1 MVKSSEENFEEGKTV
16 EEYTDSAL
24 VDELNGLQIEP
35 EPFPSGQHMEQVAEV
50 IQKPVKKKEEEKK
63 IVAPVASP
71 KQEVPQ
77 VKTPVVVSV
86 PIVEPLQ
93 NAVYV
98 APVEEELPLPPPPP
112 EFENA
117 SSSHPSFDGVIK
129 NVLLAKRQAIFDR
142 AEKDAAQVE
151 TNLYTNLFNA
161 FDAIANGAPLVTSQQ
176 SQPIAQPQVL
186 QPVPVPVQV
195 QPQVI
200 EKIVVDNSLAIS
212 GMKQEIQRIDAVIL
226 DPKSSDDLK
235 SLHLAKVILQKQI
248 SKLDGTYI
256 ESSDDASTSQF
267 QVKTSKPAAVKSKKG
282 FNLKMGIAAFGG
294 SVFAGILV
302 WLSLSLMH
310 II

>member
-1 MVKSSEENFEEGKTV
+1 MAKSSEENFEEGKSV
-16 EEYTDSAL
+16 EEYTADSAL
-24 VDELNGLQIEP
+24 VDELNSLQIEP
-35 EPFPSGQHMEQVAEV
+35 EPFPSGQPLEQVVEV

-77 VKTPVVVSV
+77 VKTP
-86 PIVEPLQ
+86 IAEPLQ

-117 SSSHPSFDGVIK
+117 NGSHPSFDGVIK
-129 NVLLAKRQAIFDR
+129 NVLSAKRQAIFDR

-161 FDAIANGAPLVTSQQ
+161 FDAIANGSPLVTSQQ
-176 SQPIAQPQVL
+176 QQPIAQPQVL
-186 QPVPVPVQV
+186 QPVPLPVQV

-200 EKIVVDNSLAIS
+200 EKIVVDNSLAIN

-248 SKLDGTYI
+248 SKLDGTYV
-256 ESSDDASTSQF
+256 ETSDASTSQF
-267 QVKTSKPAAVKSKKG
+267 QVKSSKPAVVKPKKG

-294 SVFAGILV
+294 SI
-302 WLSLSLMH
+302 SSCT
-310 II
+310 

>member
-1 MVKSSEENFEEGKTV
+1 MAKSSEENFEEGKSV
-16 EEYTDSAL
+16 EEYTDASL

-35 EPFPSGQHMEQVAEV
+35 EPFPSGQPLEQVVEV

-77 VKTPVVVSV
+77 VKTP
-86 PIVEPLQ
+86 IAEPLQ

-117 SSSHPSFDGVIK
+117 NGSHPSFDGVIK
-129 NVLLAKRQAIFDR
+129 NVLSAKRQAIFDR

-161 FDAIANGAPLVTSQQ
+161 FDAIANGSPLVTSQQ

-186 QPVPVPVQV
+186 QPVPLPVQV

-200 EKIVVDNSLAIS
+200 EKIVVDNSLAIN

-248 SKLDGTYI
+248 SKLDGTYV
-256 ESSDDASTSQF
+256 ETSDVSSSLF
-267 QVKTSKPAAVKSKKG
+267 QVKSGKPVAVKPKKG

-302 WLSLSLMH
+302 WLSLSLLH
-310 II
+310 FI